1 MMEVVESEVY
11 SMDTGVQFTDY
22 YEIQYPFGYA
32 GIVKDEASNEI
43 QYHLLEPELSEKE
56 YEILRTVK
64 DSIMRKNKIPLKV
77 LLDEERIEDYLK
89 DTVIKQLKRMG
100 KKVPKESVDK
110 YSYYIFRDFI
120 GYGKLDLLLKDP
132 AIEDISCNGINLPL
146 YIWHRDYESLPTN
159 ITYSSENEL
168 NGIISRLAFKAGQQ
182 ISVARPIVEGTL
194 PSGSRIHLTLNE
206 VSKRGDTFTIRKF
219 QTKPYTIIDLIQKG
233 TISPKLG
240 AYLWILVEYGR
251 SVMISGATASGKT
264 TFLNSICTFIRPEL
278 KVITIE
284 DVRELRLH
292 KNWVPMV
299 SRQSFQKGVREISLF
314 DLLKSSLRQRPDYII
329 MGEVRGEE
337 AKTLFQSIATGHSG
351 FCTIHAESTESAIK
365 RLMTDPMNVPE
376 LILPLMNVMIQ
387 IRRMKI
393 GDRVVRRVDKVSEL
407 LGNMPNGQPQ
417 IQSRFK
423 WDSYSDDYVYLQ
435 PTGMENDTFKQI
447 SEMFHVPEEKLYSEM
462 KRREVILDWMSKMT
476 EKSTSKVSEIV
487 RNYYSDPNEVFN
499 MARYDSVDLD
509 YY

>member
-1 MMEVVESEVY
+1 MSTHEPSVPEQITESY
-11 SMDTGVQFTDY
+11 QFTDY
-22 YEIQYPFGYA
+22 YEIHYPFGNA
-32 GIVKDEASNEI
+32 GIVKNPVTDEI
-43 QYHLLEPELSEKE
+43 QYHIMEPTLTINEMTTLQQ
-56 YEILRTVK
+56 IK
-64 DSIMRKNKIPLKV
+64 DDIIKRNRIPLKI
-77 LLDEERIEDYLK
+77 LLDESKIEGFLRE
-89 DTVIKQLKRMG
+89 TVTNHLKRMG
-100 KKVPKESVDK
+100 KKVPQESEDK
-110 YSYYIFRDFI
+110 YCYYIFRDFM

-159 ITYSSENEL
+159 IVYSSENEL

-219 QTKPYTIIDLIQKG
+219 QQKPFTIIDLIQKG

-292 KNWVPMV
+292 QNWVPMV
-299 SRQSFQKGVREISLF
+299 SRQSFQKGVKEISLF

-365 RLMTDPMNVPE
+365 RLVTDPMKVPE
-376 LILPLMNVMIQ
+376 LIVPLMNVMIQ
-387 IRRMKI
+387 IRRMKV
-393 GDRVVRRVDKVSEL
+393 GDQVVRRVDRVSEL
-407 LGNMPNGQPQ
+407 FGNMPNGQPQ

-423 WDSYSDDYVYLQ
+423 WDSDTDDYIYLQ
-435 PTGMENDTFKQI
+435 PTGMENDTFRQI
-447 SEMFHVPEEKLYSEM
+447 SDMFHVPEEQLFYEL
-462 KRREVILDWMSKMT
+462 KRREVILDWMTVTDKKT
-476 EKSTSKVSEIV
+476 APEVSELV
-487 RNYYSDPNEVFN
+487 RRYYSDPNEVYN
-499 MARYDSVDLD
+499 MARFDSVDPS

>member
-1 MMEVVESEVY
+1 MESQNYTETQIETDY
-11 SMDTGVQFTDY
+11 RFTDY
-22 YEIQYPFGYA
+22 YEIQYPFGFA
-32 GIVKDEASNEI
+32 GIVKDPITDEI
-43 QYHLLEPELSEKE
+43 QYHLLEPELSDEE
-56 YEILRTVK
+56 REILETIK
-64 DSIMRKNKIPLKV
+64 TSIIKKNMIPLKV
-77 LLDEERIEDYLK
+77 LLDDSKIEDFLRETINNFLK
-89 DTVIKQLKRMG
+89 KMG
-100 KKVPKESVDK
+100 KKIPKEAEDK
-110 YSYYIFRDFI
+110 YAYYIFRDFI
-120 GYGKLDLLLKDP
+120 GYGKLDLLLKDS
-132 AIEDISCNGINLPL
+132 AIEDISCNGIDLPI
-146 YIWHRDYESLPTN
+146 YIWHSEYESLPTN
-159 ITYSSENEL
+159 IVYSSESEL

-219 QTKPYTIIDLIQKG
+219 QQKPYTIADLIQKG
-233 TISPKLG
+233 TISSKLG

-292 KNWVPMV
+292 QNWIPMV

-351 FCTIHAESTESAIK
+351 FCTIHAESIESAIK
-365 RLMTDPMNVPE
+365 RIITDPMNVPE
-376 LILPLMNVMIQ
+376 LIVPLMNVMVQ

-393 GDRVVRRVDKVSEL
+393 GDQVVRRVDRVSEL
-407 LGNMPNGQPQ
+407 FGNMPNGQPQ

-423 WDSYSDDYVYLQ
+423 WDSVTDDYIYLQ
-435 PTGMENDTFKQI
+435 PTGMENDVFRQI
-447 SEMFHVPEEKLYSEM
+447 SEMFHISEEKLFDEFE
-462 KRREVILDWMSKMT
+462 RREVILDWIISKD
-476 EKSTSKVSEIV
+476 KVSSEEVSELI
-487 RNYYSDPNEVFN
+487 RRYYSDPNEVYN
-499 MARYDSVDLD
+499 MARFDIVDSNQ
-509 YY
+509 Y